1 MTVASRTALSLC
13 DWPDMDK
20 ALWAKATQ
28 TGDFLEADGKA
39 AHWAAPTKHQVQK
52 GYGKWLFFQNMGT
65 DATSSTLQ
73 TPSERISEATLR
85 AYLAWLKDQGL
96 ASQTIASRITDLAEA
111 LRVMEPRANL
121 DLLRTLCTTLQG
133 QAEPSRNKHARIRA
147 PREIWKACE
156 AFMLEIARSE
166 SPLTHPIASRY
177 RDAMILGVLA
187 HRPLRRRNIT
197 SLALGA
203 HLTQDA
209 GKWYCHIPHTE
220 TKDGRSLE
228 FVLPQD
234 AGFTACFSYYLQTV
248 RQKLLKHHPID
259 QAALHTS
266 TGPLWVSTRGRILTD
281 HGLYYAVT
289 RISEE
294 LLGKSIYPHLLRDCA
309 ASAMSS
315 DAPEYIL
322 AASRILGHSSLKTTL
337 SHYEQSSMLAAGARL
352 VEHMSALQANFDVE
366 APEAFFDE
374 PPFDTLEGDGE

>member
-1 MTVASRTALSLC
+1 MTVAPRTALSFC

-39 AHWAAPTKHQVQK
+39 AHWAAPTKLQVQK
-52 GYGKWLFFQNMGT
+52 GYGKWLFFQNLEFNT
-65 DATSSTLQ
+65 DSNTPQ
-73 TPSERISEATLR
+73 KPSERISEATLR
-85 AYLAWLKDQGL
+85 AYLAWLEDQGL
-96 ASQTIASRITDLAEA
+96 ASQTIASRITDLTEA
-111 LRVMEPRANL
+111 LRVMEPAANL

-166 SPLTHPIASRY
+166 NPLTHPVASRY
-177 RDAMILGVLA
+177 RDAMILGVLS
-187 HRPLRRRNIT
+187 HRPLRRRNIA
-197 SLALGA
+197 SLALGVQ
-203 HLTQDA
+203 LTQDA

-220 TKDGRSLE
+220 TKDGRSIE
-228 FVLPQD
+228 FALPQD
-234 AGFTACFSYYLQTV
+234 AGFTTCFSYYLQVV
-248 RQKLLKHHPID
+248 RQKLIKLHPINQD
-259 QAALHTS
+259 AVHTL
-266 TGPLWVSTRGRILTD
+266 TGPLWVSTRGQILTD
-281 HGLYYAVT
+281 HALYYAVT
-289 RISEE
+289 RISKE
-294 LLGKSIYPHLLRDCA
+294 LLGKPLYPHLLRDCS

-352 VEHMSALQANFDVE
+352 VEHMSALQAKLEAE

-374 PPFDTLEGDGE
+374 LVFDALEEDLE

>member
-1 MTVASRTALSLC
+1 MTVAPRTALLLS

-39 AHWAAPTKHQVQK
+39 AHWADPTKLQVQK
-52 GYGKWLFFQNMGT
+52 GYGKWLYFQNLASDT
-65 DATSSTLQ
+65 ASSTHQ
-73 TPSERISEATLR
+73 KPSERISEATLR
-85 AYLAWLKDQGL
+85 AYLAWLEDQGL
-96 ASQTIASRITDLAEA
+96 ASQTIASRITDLTEA
-111 LRVMEPRANL
+111 LRVMEPEANL

-133 QAEPSRNKHARIRA
+133 QAESSRNKHARIRA
-147 PREIWKACE
+147 PREIWTACE
-156 AFMLEIARSE
+156 AFMLEIAHSE
-166 SPLTHPIASRY
+166 CPLTHPIASRY

-187 HRPLRRRNIT
+187 HRPLRRRNIA
-197 SLALGA
+197 SLALGV

-209 GKWYCHIPHTE
+209 GKWHCHIPQTE
-220 TKDGRSLE
+220 TKERRHID
-228 FVLPQD
+228 FTLPQD

-259 QAALHTS
+259 QDALHTS

-294 LLGKSIYPHLLRDCA
+294 FLGEPIYPHLLRDCA

-322 AASRILGHSSLKTTL
+322 AASRIVGHSSLKTTL

-352 VEHMSALQANFDVE
+352 VEHMSALQAKLEAE

-374 PPFDTLEGDGE
+374 VLFDTLDGDWE

>member
-1 MTVASRTALSLC
+1 MTVAPRTALSLC

-20 ALWAKATQ
+20 ALWAKAKQ
-28 TGDFLEADGKA
+28 TGDFLKADGKA
-39 AHWAAPTKHQVQK
+39 AHWAAPTKLQVQK
-52 GYGKWLFFQNMGT
+52 GYGKWLFFQNLEFNT
-65 DATSSTLQ
+65 TSSTPQ
-73 TPSERISEATLR
+73 KPSERISEATLR
-85 AYLAWLKDQGL
+85 AYLVWLKRQGL
-96 ASQTIASRITDLAEA
+96 ASQTIASRITDLTEA
-111 LRVMEPRANL
+111 LRVMEPEANL

-156 AFMLEIARSE
+156 AFMLEIARSD

-177 RDAMILGVLA
+177 RDAMILGALA
-187 HRPLRRRNIT
+187 HRPLRRRNIA
-197 SLALGA
+197 SLALGV
-203 HLTQDA
+203 HLKKDA

-220 TKDGRSLE
+220 TKDGRSIE
-228 FVLPQD
+228 FALPQD
-234 AGFTACFSYYLQTV
+234 AGFSACFSYYLQTA

-259 QAALHTS
+259 QDALHTLS
-266 TGPLWVSTRGRILTD
+266 GPLWVSTRGRILTD

-294 LLGKSIYPHLLRDCA
+294 LLGKPIYPHLMRDCA

-322 AASRILGHSSLKTTL
+322 AASRILGHSSLNKTL

-352 VEHMSALQANFDVE
+352 VEHMSALQAKLEAE

-374 PPFDTLEGDGE
+374 VIFDTLEGDWE

>member
-1 MTVASRTALSLC
+1 MTVAQRTALPLS
-13 DWPDMDK
+13 DWPEMDK

-39 AHWAAPTKHQVQK
+39 AHWAAPTKLQVQK
-52 GYGKWLFFQNMGT
+52 GYGKWLYFQNLEPDT
-65 DATSSTLQ
+65 VSSTPQ
-73 TPSERISEATLR
+73 KPSERISEAALR
-85 AYLAWLKDQGL
+85 AYLAWLKKQGL
-96 ASQTIASRITDLAEA
+96 ASQTIASRITDLTEA
-111 LRVMEPRANL
+111 LRVMEPEANL

-147 PREIWKACE
+147 PREIWQACE

-187 HRPLRRRNIT
+187 HRPLRRRNIA
-197 SLALGA
+197 SLTLGV
-203 HLTQDA
+203 HLTQDV

-220 TKDGRSLE
+220 TKDGRSIE
-228 FVLPQD
+228 FALPQD
-234 AGFTACFSYYLQTV
+234 AGFTTCFSYYLQVV
-248 RQKLLKHHPID
+248 RQKLIKLHPINQD
-259 QAALHTS
+259 AVHTL
-266 TGPLWVSTRGRILTD
+266 TGPLWVSTRGQILTD
-281 HGLYYAVT
+281 HALYYAVT
-289 RISEE
+289 RISKE
-294 LLGKSIYPHLLRDCA
+294 LLGKPLYPHLLRDCS

-352 VEHMSALQANFDVE
+352 VEHMSALQAKLEAE

-374 PPFDTLEGDGE
+374 LVFDALEEDLE

>member
-1 MTVASRTALSLC
+1 
-13 DWPDMDK
+13 
-20 ALWAKATQ
+20 
-28 TGDFLEADGKA
+28 
-39 AHWAAPTKHQVQK
+39 
-52 GYGKWLFFQNMGT
+52 
-65 DATSSTLQ
+65 
-73 TPSERISEATLR
+73 
-85 AYLAWLKDQGL
+85 
-96 ASQTIASRITDLAEA
+96 
-111 LRVMEPRANL
+111 MEPEANL

-156 AFMLEIARSE
+156 AFMLEIARSD

-177 RDAMILGVLA
+177 RDAMILGALA
-187 HRPLRRRNIT
+187 HRPLRRRNIA
-197 SLALGA
+197 SLALGV
-203 HLTQDA
+203 HLAQDA

-220 TKDGRSLE
+220 TKDGRSIE
-228 FVLPQD
+228 FALPQD
-234 AGFTACFSYYLQTV
+234 AGFSACFSYYLQTA

-259 QAALHTS
+259 QDALHTLS
-266 TGPLWVSTRGRILTD
+266 GPLWVSTRGRILTD

-294 LLGKSIYPHLLRDCA
+294 LLGKPIYPHLMRDCA

-322 AASRILGHSSLKTTL
+322 AASRILGHSSLNTTL

-352 VEHMSALQANFDVE
+352 VEHMSALQAKLEAE

-374 PPFDTLEGDGE
+374 VIFDTLEGDWE

>member
-1 MTVASRTALSLC
+1 MTVAPRTALSLC

-28 TGDFLEADGKA
+28 TGDFLKADGKA
-39 AHWAAPTKHQVQK
+39 AHWAAPTKLQVQK
-52 GYGKWLFFQNMGT
+52 GYGKWLFFQNLEFNT
-65 DATSSTLQ
+65 TSSTTQ
-73 TPSERISEATLR
+73 KPSERISEATLR
-85 AYLAWLKDQGL
+85 AYLVWLKRQGL
-96 ASQTIASRITDLAEA
+96 ASQTIASRITDLTEA
-111 LRVMEPRANL
+111 LRVMEPEANL
-121 DLLRTLCTTLQG
+121 DLLRTLYTTLQG

-156 AFMLEIARSE
+156 AFMLEIARSD

-177 RDAMILGVLA
+177 RDAMILGALA
-187 HRPLRRRNIT
+187 HRPLRRRNIA
-197 SLALGA
+197 SLALGV
-203 HLTQDA
+203 HLKQDA

-220 TKDGRSLE
+220 TKDGRSIE
-228 FVLPQD
+228 FALPQD
-234 AGFTACFSYYLQTV
+234 AGFSACFSYYLQTA

-259 QAALHTS
+259 QDALHTLS
-266 TGPLWVSTRGRILTD
+266 GPLWVSTRGRILTD

-294 LLGKSIYPHLLRDCA
+294 LLGKPIYPHLMRDCA

-322 AASRILGHSSLKTTL
+322 AASRILGHSSLNTTL

-352 VEHMSALQANFDVE
+352 VEHMSALQAKLEAE

-374 PPFDTLEGDGE
+374 VIFDTLEGDWE

>member
-1 MTVASRTALSLC
+1 MTVAPRTALSFC

-28 TGDFLEADGKA
+28 TGDFLEADGNA
-39 AHWAAPTKHQVQK
+39 AHWAAPTKLQVQK
-52 GYGKWLFFQNMGT
+52 GYGKWLYFQNLGSDT
-65 DATSSTLQ
+65 VSSTPQ
-73 TPSERISEATLR
+73 KPSERISEATLR
-85 AYLAWLKDQGL
+85 AYLAWLKKQGL
-96 ASQTIASRITDLAEA
+96 ASQTIASRITDLTEA
-111 LRVMEPRANL
+111 LRVMEPEANL
-121 DLLRTLCTTLQG
+121 DLLKTLCTTLQG

-187 HRPLRRRNIT
+187 HRPLRRRNIA
-197 SLALGA
+197 SLALGV

-209 GKWYCHIPHTE
+209 GKWHCTIPHTE
-220 TKDGRSLE
+220 TKDRRSIE
-228 FVLPQD
+228 FALPQD
-234 AGFTACFSYYLQTV
+234 AGFAACFSYYLQVV
-248 RQKLLKHHPID
+248 RQKLIKLHPINQD
-259 QAALHTS
+259 ALHTL

-294 LLGKSIYPHLLRDCA
+294 LLGKPLYPHLLRDCS

-352 VEHMSALQANFDVE
+352 VEHMSALQAKLEAE

-374 PPFDTLEGDGE
+374 VLFDTLDGDWE

>member
-1 MTVASRTALSLC
+1 MTVAPRTALSLC
-13 DWPDMDK
+13 DWPEMDK
-20 ALWAKATQ
+20 SLWGKATQ
-28 TGDFLEADGKA
+28 IGDFLEADGKA
-39 AHWAAPTKHQVQK
+39 AHWAPPTKLQVQK
-52 GYGKWLFFQNMGT
+52 GYGKWLYFQNT
-65 DATSSTLQ
+65 QKDTASITPQ
-73 TPSERISEATLR
+73 KPSERISEEALR
-85 AYLAWLKDQGL
+85 AYLAWLKNQGL
-96 ASQTIASRITDLAEA
+96 ASQTIASRITDLTEA
-111 LRVMEPRANL
+111 LRVMEPAANL
-121 DLLRTLCTTLQG
+121 DLLRTLCTTLQA

-187 HRPLRRRNIT
+187 HRPLRRRNIA
-197 SLALGA
+197 SLALGV

-220 TKDGRSLE
+220 TKDARSIE
-228 FVLPQD
+228 FALPQD
-234 AGFTACFSYYLQTV
+234 EGFTKCFSYYLQTV
-248 RQKLLKHHPID
+248 RQKLLKHHTID
-259 QAALHTS
+259 QDALHAL

-294 LLGKSIYPHLLRDCA
+294 LFGAPLYPHLLRDCA

-352 VEHMSALQANFDVE
+352 VEHMSALQAKLE
-366 APEAFFDE
+366 AEASEAFFHE
-374 PPFDTLEGDGE
+374 LVFDTLEEDLE

>member
-1 MTVASRTALSLC
+1 MTVAPRTALPLC
-13 DWPDMDK
+13 DWPEMDK

-39 AHWAAPTKHQVQK
+39 AHWAAPTKLQVQK
-52 GYGKWLFFQNMGT
+52 GYGKWLYFQNLEPDT
-65 DATSSTLQ
+65 ASNTPQ
-73 TPSERISEATLR
+73 KPSERISEATLR
-85 AYLAWLKDQGL
+85 AYLAWLKKQGL
-96 ASQTIASRITDLAEA
+96 ASQTIASRITDLTEA
-111 LRVMEPRANL
+111 LRVMEPEANL

-147 PREIWKACE
+147 PREIWQACE

-187 HRPLRRRNIT
+187 HRPLRRRNIA
-197 SLALGA
+197 SLTLGV

-209 GKWYCHIPHTE
+209 GKWHCTIPHTE
-220 TKDGRSLE
+220 TKDRRQID
-228 FVLPQD
+228 FTLPQD

-248 RQKLLKHHPID
+248 RQKLLKHHPLD
-259 QAALHTS
+259 AGALHTL

-281 HGLYYAVT
+281 HALYYAVT

-294 LLGKSIYPHLLRDCA
+294 RLGAPIYPHLLRDCA

-352 VEHMSALQANFDVE
+352 VEHMSALQAKLEAE
-366 APEAFFDE
+366 APQAFFDE
-374 PPFDTLEGDGE
+374 LVFDTLEEDLE

>member
-1 MTVASRTALSLC
+1 MTVAPRTALSFC

-20 ALWAKATQ
+20 ILWAKATQ
-28 TGDFLEADGKA
+28 PGDFLEADGKA
-39 AHWAAPTKHQVQK
+39 AHWAAPTKLQVQK
-52 GYGKWLFFQNMGT
+52 GYGKWLYFQNLESDT
-65 DATSSTLQ
+65 TSSTPQ
-73 TPSERISEATLR
+73 QPSERISEATLR
-85 AYLAWLKDQGL
+85 AYLAWLKKQGL
-96 ASQTIASRITDLAEA
+96 ASQTIASRVTDLTEA
-111 LRVMEPRANL
+111 LRVMEPEANL
-121 DLLRTLCTTLQG
+121 ELLRTLCTTLQA

-166 SPLTHPIASRY
+166 NPLTHPIASRY

-187 HRPLRRRNIT
+187 HRPLRRRNIA
-197 SLALGA
+197 SLTLGV
-203 HLTQDA
+203 HLIQDA
-209 GKWYCHIPHTE
+209 GKWHCTIPHTE
-220 TKDGRSLE
+220 TKDRRQID
-228 FVLPQD
+228 FTLPQD
-234 AGFTACFSYYLQTV
+234 AGFAACFSYYLQVV
-248 RQKLLKHHPID
+248 RQKLIKLHPINQD
-259 QAALHTS
+259 AFHTL

-294 LLGKSIYPHLLRDCA
+294 LFGAPLYPHLLRDCA

-352 VEHMSALQANFDVE
+352 VEHMSALQAKLE
-366 APEAFFDE
+366 AEASEAFFDE
-374 PPFDTLEGDGE
+374 LVFDTLEEDLE

>member
-1 MTVASRTALSLC
+1 MTVAPRTALSFC

-28 TGDFLEADGKA
+28 TGDFLEPDGKA
-39 AHWAAPTKHQVQK
+39 AHWADPTKLQVQK
-52 GYGKWLFFQNMGT
+52 GYGKWLYFQNLASDT
-65 DATSSTLQ
+65 VFSTLQ
-73 TPSERISEATLR
+73 KPSERISKATLR
-85 AYLAWLKDQGL
+85 AYLAWLEDQGL
-96 ASQTIASRITDLAEA
+96 ASQTIASRITDLTEA
-111 LRVMEPRANL
+111 LRVMEPKANL

-156 AFMLEIARSE
+156 AFMLKIARSE
-166 SPLTHPIASRY
+166 TPLTHSMASRY
-177 RDAMILGVLA
+177 RDAMILGILA
-187 HRPLRRRNIT
+187 HRPLRRRNIA
-197 SLALGA
+197 SLALGV

-209 GKWYCHIPHTE
+209 GKWYCHVPHTE
-220 TKDGRSLE
+220 TKDGRSIE
-228 FVLPQD
+228 FALPQD
-234 AGFTACFSYYLQTV
+234 VGFAACFPYYLQTV
-248 RQKLLKHHPID
+248 RPKLLKQNPID
-259 QAALHTS
+259 QDALHTL

-281 HGLYYAVT
+281 HALYYAVT

-294 LLGKSIYPHLLRDCA
+294 LLGKPIYPHLLRDCA

-352 VEHMSALQANFDVE
+352 VEHMSALQAKLEVE
-366 APEAFFDE
+366 APEVFFDE
-374 PPFDTLEGDGE
+374 VLFDTLDGDWA

>member
-1 MTVASRTALSLC
+1 MTVAPRTALSHC

-39 AHWAAPTKHQVQK
+39 AHWAAPTKLQVQK
-52 GYGKWLFFQNMGT
+52 GYGKWLYFQNLESDT
-65 DATSSTLQ
+65 ASSRPQ
-73 TPSERISEATLR
+73 KPSERMSEATLR

-96 ASQTIASRITDLAEA
+96 ASQTIASRITDLTEA
-111 LRVMEPRANL
+111 LRVMEPQANL

-156 AFMLEIARSE
+156 AFMLEMANSDTV
-166 SPLTHPIASRY
+166 LNHPRASRY

-187 HRPLRRRNIT
+187 NRPLRRRNIAR
-197 SLALGA
+197 LILGV
-203 HLTQDA
+203 HLIHEA
-209 GKWYCHIPHTE
+209 AKWHCHIPHTE
-220 TKDGRSLE
+220 TKDARSIE
-228 FVLPQD
+228 FALPQD
-234 AGFTACFSYYLQTV
+234 EGFVACFSYYLQVV
-248 RQKLLKHHPID
+248 RQKLLKHSPID
-259 QAALHTS
+259 QDALHIL

-281 HGLYYAVT
+281 HALYYAVT

-294 LLGKSIYPHLLRDCA
+294 LLGKPIYPHLLRDCS

-352 VEHMSALQANFDVE
+352 VEHMSALQAKLE
-366 APEAFFDE
+366 AEASEAFFDE
-374 PPFDTLEGDGE
+374 VLFDTVEGDWE

>member
-1 MTVASRTALSLC
+1 MTVAPHTALPLC

-39 AHWAAPTKHQVQK
+39 AHWAAPTKLQVQK
-52 GYGKWLFFQNMGT
+52 GYGKWLFFQNLESDT
-65 DATSSTLQ
+65 VSSTPQ
-73 TPSERISEATLR
+73 KPSERISEATLR
-85 AYLAWLKDQGL
+85 GYLAWLEDQGL
-96 ASQTIASRITDLAEA
+96 ASQTIASRITDLTEA
-111 LRVMEPRANL
+111 LRVMEPEANL
-121 DLLRTLCTTLQG
+121 NLLKTLCTTLQA

-147 PREIWKACE
+147 PQEIWKACE
-156 AFMLEIARSE
+156 AFMVETAE
-166 SPLTHPIASRY
+166 SDYPLTHPIASRY

-187 HRPLRRRNIT
+187 HRPLRRRNIA
-197 SLALGA
+197 SLTLGSHITLEA
-203 HLTQDA
+203 A
-209 GKWYCHIPHTE
+209 KWYCTIPHTE
-220 TKDGRSLE
+220 TKDGRLIE
-228 FVLPQD
+228 FALPQD
-234 AGFTACFSYYLQTV
+234 AGFAACFSYYLQTV

-259 QAALHTS
+259 EGALHTL

-281 HGLYYAVT
+281 HALYYAVT

-294 LLGKSIYPHLLRDCA
+294 LLGKPLYPHLLRDCA

-352 VEHMSALQANFDVE
+352 VEHISALQAKLEVE
-366 APEAFFDE
+366 APEAFFDDVL
-374 PPFDTLEGDGE
+374 FDTLEGDLE

>member
-1 MTVASRTALSLC
+1 
-13 DWPDMDK
+13 MDK
-20 ALWAKATQ
+20 VLWAKATQ

-39 AHWAAPTKHQVQK
+39 AHWAAPTKLQVQK
-52 GYGKWLFFQNMGT
+52 GYGKWLYFQNLEPDT
-65 DATSSTLQ
+65 VSSTPQ
-73 TPSERISEATLR
+73 KPSERISEAALR
-85 AYLAWLKDQGL
+85 AYLAWLKKQGL
-96 ASQTIASRITDLAEA
+96 ASQTIASRITDLTEA
-111 LRVMEPRANL
+111 LRVMEPEANL

-147 PREIWKACE
+147 PREIWNACE

-187 HRPLRRRNIT
+187 HRPLRRRNIA
-197 SLALGA
+197 SLALGV

-209 GKWYCHIPHTE
+209 GKWHCHIPQTE
-220 TKDGRSLE
+220 TKDRRQID
-228 FVLPQD
+228 FTLPQD
-234 AGFTACFSYYLQTV
+234 PGFTACFSYYLQTV

-259 QAALHTS
+259 RDALHTL
-266 TGPLWVSTRGRILTD
+266 TGPLWASTRGRILTD
-281 HGLYYAVT
+281 HALYYAVT

-294 LLGKSIYPHLLRDCA
+294 LLGKPIYPHLLRDCA

-352 VEHMSALQANFDVE
+352 VEHMSALQAKLEAE

-374 PPFDTLEGDGE
+374 VVFDTLDGDWE

>member
-1 MTVASRTALSLC
+1 MTVAPHTALPLC

-39 AHWAAPTKHQVQK
+39 AHWAPPTKLQVQK
-52 GYGKWLFFQNMGT
+52 GYGKWLYFQNMGT
-65 DATSSTLQ
+65 DTSSSTPQ
-73 TPSERISEATLR
+73 KPSERISEATLR
-85 AYLAWLKDQGL
+85 AYLAWLKQQGL
-96 ASQTIASRITDLAEA
+96 ASQTIASRITDLTEA
-111 LRVMEPRANL
+111 LRVIEPKANL
-121 DLLRTLCTTLQG
+121 DRLRTLCTTLQG
-133 QAEPSRNKHARIRA
+133 QAEPSRNKHARILA

-187 HRPLRRRNIT
+187 HRPLRRRNIA
-197 SLALGA
+197 SLALGV

-220 TKDGRSLE
+220 TKDGRSIE
-228 FVLPQD
+228 FALPQD
-234 AGFTACFSYYLQTV
+234 EGFAACFSYYLQVV

-259 QAALHTS
+259 RDALHTL

-281 HGLYYAVT
+281 HALYYAVI

-294 LLGKSIYPHLLRDCA
+294 LLGKPLYPHLLRDCS

-352 VEHMSALQANFDVE
+352 VEHMSALQAKLEAE

-374 PPFDTLEGDGE
+374 VVFDTLDGDWE

>member
-1 MTVASRTALSLC
+1 MTVVPRSALSFC

-39 AHWAAPTKHQVQK
+39 AHWADPTKLQVQK
-52 GYGKWLFFQNMGT
+52 GYGKWLYFQNLASDT
-65 DATSSTLQ
+65 ASSTPQ
-73 TPSERISEATLR
+73 KPSERISEATLR
-85 AYLAWLKDQGL
+85 AYLAWLEDQGL
-96 ASQTIASRITDLAEA
+96 ASQTIASRITDLTEA
-111 LRVMEPRANL
+111 LRVMEPEANL

-147 PREIWKACE
+147 PQEIWKACE
-156 AFMLEIARSE
+156 AFMLEIAHSE

-187 HRPLRRRNIT
+187 HRPLRRRNIA
-197 SLALGA
+197 SLALGV

-209 GKWYCHIPHTE
+209 GKWYCHIPDTE
-220 TKDGRSLE
+220 TKDGRSIE

-234 AGFTACFSYYLQTV
+234 AGFAACFSYYLMTV
-248 RQKLLKHHPID
+248 RQKLLKHRPID
-259 QAALHTS
+259 LDALHTL

-281 HGLYYAVT
+281 HALYYAVT

-294 LLGKSIYPHLLRDCA
+294 LLGKPIYPHLLRDCA
-309 ASAMSS
+309 ASAMST

-352 VEHMSALQANFDVE
+352 VEHMSALQAKLEAD

-374 PPFDTLEGDGE
+374 VLFDALEGD